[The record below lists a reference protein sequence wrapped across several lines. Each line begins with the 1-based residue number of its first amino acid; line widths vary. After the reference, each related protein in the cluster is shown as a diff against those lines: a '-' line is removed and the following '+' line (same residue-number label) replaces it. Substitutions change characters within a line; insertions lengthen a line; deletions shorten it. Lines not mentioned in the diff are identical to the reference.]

1 VSPES
6 LVPFNNLAHWATTNV
21 EVAAFYV
28 LAFLAIPLAYGVL
41 FDHRIIRCGF
51 LLIGVFGAISGLFML
66 LQAQFLAMAQLM
78 IYAVGIT
85 LVVVIAL
92 MLTNPR
98 LEEETSPSVPTHRMP
113 GILVAI
119 IVFFTIY
126 LGLRSEPWSV
136 HAVATSATAPTG
148 DNVMRMGVSLLTYYS
163 LPFEFAS
170 VLLLIA
176 LVGAIMLAKHEPNQV
191 ARAETWIEEN
201 DDQYDRK
208 EADVA
213 KV

>member
-1 VSPES
+1 VEVGYFSF
-6 LVPFNNLAHWATTNV
+6 LQNWAANNV
-21 EVAAFYV
+21 EAPVFYM

-41 FDHRIIRCGF
+41 FDPRIIRCGF
-51 LLIGVFGAISGLFML
+51 LLIGVFGTISGIFLL

-98 LEEETSPSVPTHRMP
+98 MEQDVNLTVPEQKLPALFAALALFITIYLAIRSELWQVKEATP
-113 GILVAI
+113 LPPELNLVAI
-119 IVFFTIY
+119 GTNM
-126 LGLRSEPWSV
+126 LG
-136 HAVATSATAPTG
+136 
-148 DNVMRMGVSLLTYYS
+148 YYA

-176 LVGAIMLAKHEPNQV
+176 LIGAIMLAKTEHLTRSE
-191 ARAETWIEEN
+191 EWIEN
-201 DDQYDRK
+201 DESYSDRK
-208 EADVA
+208 EENVV

>member
-1 VSPES
+1 VPEQYAPYQFLSQWAS
-6 LVPFNNLAHWATTNV
+6 LHLD
-21 EVAAFYV
+21 VALFYIT
-28 LAFLAIPLAYGVL
+28 AFLAIPLAYGVL
-41 FDHRIIRCGF
+41 FDNRIIRCGF
-51 LLIGVFGAISGLFML
+51 LLIGVFGTISMLFML

-98 LEEETSPSVPTHRMP
+98 LEEEASPSVPTHRMP

-119 IVFFTIY
+119 VVFATIY
-126 LGLRSEPWSV
+126 MGLRSELWQV
-136 HAVATSATAPTG
+136 HSTSAAPPAG
-148 DNVMRMGVSLLTYYS
+148 DNVVQMGKSLLTYYS

-176 LVGAIMLAKHEPNQV
+176 LVGAIMLAKADRVQTRPEV
-191 ARAETWIEEN
+191 WIEEN
-201 DDQYDRK
+201 DDQHERK

-213 KV
+213 TV

>member
-1 VSPES
+1 MES
-6 LVPFNNLAHWATTNV
+6 GYFAFLQSWSANNV
-21 EVAAFYV
+21 EPFVFYL

-41 FDHRIIRCGF
+41 FDPRIIRCGF
-51 LLIGVFGAISGLFML
+51 LLIGVFSTISGIFLL

-98 LEEETSPSVPTHRMP
+98 MEHDGTPAVTEHKLP

-119 IVFFTIY
+119 AVFLTIY
-126 LGLRSEPWSV
+126 LGLRSELWQV
-136 HAVATSATAPTG
+136 KAATNIAPEL
-148 DNVMRMGVSLLTYYS
+148 NVVQIGMNLVGYYS

-170 VLLLIA
+170 VLLLLA
-176 LVGAIMLAKHEPNQV
+176 LIGAIMLAKSEKITRPEEWVETNS
-191 ARAETWIEEN
+191 AENYSERE
-201 DDQYDRK
+201 R
-208 EADVA
+208 DVV

>member
-1 VSPES
+1 MES
-6 LVPFNNLAHWATTNV
+6 GYFSFLQAWSANNV
-21 EVAAFYV
+21 ESAVFYM

-41 FDHRIIRCGF
+41 FDPRIIRCGF
-51 LLIGVFGAISGLFML
+51 LLIGVFGMISGIFLL

-98 LEEETSPSVPTHRMP
+98 LEHDAVPTMP
-113 GILVAI
+113 EHKLPAMLVGIA
-119 IVFFTIY
+119 VFLTIY
-126 LGLRSEPWSV
+126 LGLRSELWQVKAASP
-136 HAVATSATAPTG
+136 TAPEL
-148 DNVMRMGVSLLTYYS
+148 NVVQIGMNLVGYYA

-170 VLLLIA
+170 VLLFIA
-176 LVGAIMLAKHEPNQV
+176 LVGAIMLAK
-191 ARAETWIEEN
+191 ADKETLPEEWIDSNEEAFERN
-201 DDQYDRK
+201 
-208 EADVA
+208 ENNVV